1 MTILT
6 IVLSFSYQYMVNQ
19 PNRDKFLLTVA

>member
-6 IVLSFSYQYMVNQ
+6 IALSFSYQYMVNQ
-19 PNRDKFLLTVA
+19 PNRYKFLLKVA